1 MRNPIQAMIEKQ
13 VASFQQD
20 LAEAMEELQGTEIIG
35 SAGGGVVKVRMTGDG
50 KVLDTEIAPE
60 VVDAEDIELLQD
72 LVCAAFR
79 DALGKAA
86 ELKRE
91 KIMSATPLGAMG
103 VDLPDIF

>member
-13 VASFQQD
+13 VAGFQQD
-20 LAEAMEELQGTEIIG
+20 LAKVLEELQAAEIIG

-60 VVDAEDIELLQD
+60 VVDSGDIELLQD

>member
-20 LAEAMEELQGTEIIG
+20 LVEAMEELQGTEITG

-50 KVLDTEIAPE
+50 KVLDTEIAPD